1 MSITTMVM
9 AVKGRRVQVTLSA
22 ELERK
27 LLLWAYTRDERM
39 PNWIK
44 TVLKMRAD
52 ENWGKVQAAL
62 KEKADRLNMPL
73 EDLER
78 RILEQAGFDFERE
91 RLELESPLE
100 E

>member
-1 MSITTMVM
+1 M

-52 ENWGKVQAAL
+52 ENWSKVQAAL
-62 KEKADRLNMPL
+62 KEKADRLSMPL